1 MTWELMTRTSPT
13 TLAVAADYADAM
25 LTARRVKNFLVVLI
39 LATLL
44 LQLTIFF
51 LARYAGVQIRPSGTG
66 ADKPRVAA
74 CLEFFIDLSD
84 YLGVILPIVLAVI
97 LFLLC
102 TIMLVGRLVGV
113 SQVISAFCWCVVLAV
128 LMFPL
133 QALLNSGVV
142 RASGETYGSATTVP
156 SANIAV
162 VPDVR
167 IPGALYTW
175 PELAR
180 DYDFHTQPAEEGQ
193 PERSI
198 GYLFLKWLRYVV
210 YPLAMVLV
218 LLTIHVRSR
227 RGLRFALGESEVP
240 EPVSPVAT

>member
-1 MTWELMTRTSPT
+1 MTRSSPT

-25 LTARRVKNFLVVLI
+25 LTARRVKNFLVILI
-39 LATLL
+39 LAGLL
-44 LQLTIFF
+44 LQITIFF
-51 LARYAGVQIRPSGTG
+51 LARYSGIQIRPSGTG
-66 ADKPRVAA
+66 VDKPRIAA
-74 CLEFFIDLSD
+74 CLEFFVDISD
-84 YLGVILPIVLAVI
+84 YFGIILPVVLGVV
-97 LFLLC
+97 LFLLA

-113 SQVISAFCWCVVLAV
+113 SQVISAFCWCVVLVV

-142 RASGETYGSATTVP
+142 RATGEVYGGAATQP
-156 SANIAV
+156 AANIAV

-180 DYDFHTQPAEEGQ
+180 DYDFHAQGADEGQ
-193 PERSI
+193 PERGM

-210 YPLAMVLV
+210 YPLAMVLM
-218 LLTIHVRSR
+218 LLTIQIRSR

-240 EPVSPVAT
+240 EPQSPAGT